1 MQQSPFRTRLT
12 SLTGVAA
19 LALLAVFA
27 FPARAQDMD
36 DLEVTMQVLDDP
48 AELEEAVSKLR
59 APDDED
65 SDAVDWDFEEAEG
78 SGERNDETFEEAE
91 TNFEMDDEFEEDRQF
106 EEDAINDEDDYEDGE
121 DVDDDFFD

>member
-1 MQQSPFRTRLT
+1 MQQSPLRTRLT
-12 SLTGVAA
+12 SLAA
-19 LALLAVFA
+19 LALLVVFA
-27 FPARAQDMD
+27 FPAHAQEMD

-48 AELEEAVSKLR
+48 AELEEAVSKMR

-78 SGERNDETFEEAE
+78 SGEGDGETFEEAE
-91 TNFEMDDEFEEDRQF
+91 TDFEMDDEFEEDRQF